1 MRGTGSQCEA
11 RGVIPAPPLF
21 VLYFARATGD
31 EAANLN
37 KLIVCLFFFLGCN
50 TPRKELKT
58 GKTRYEY
65 GDAEDKRN
73 QVTE

>member
-37 KLIVCLFFFLGCN
+37 KLIVCLFFF
-50 TPRKELKT
+50 
-58 GKTRYEY
+58 
-65 GDAEDKRN
+65 
-73 QVTE
+73 